1 MASALLS
8 VFEDQE
14 VPAQILCDFT
24 ERPNL
29 CKISWKECSAL
40 KTEERKYVI
49 VVDAL
54 KHLVAPCASS
64 PCAPEG
70 YQTACLSNCIDCRS
84 RAVLQ
89 CECACVLSDYQTEC
103 KTSRTGHT

>member
-64 PCAPEG
+64 PCAAEG
-70 YQTACLSNCIDCRS
+70 HQSACLRNCIDCRC
-84 RAVLQ
+84 RAPHQ
-89 CECACVLSDYQTEC
+89 CECVCVL
-103 KTSRTGHT
+103 

>member
-64 PCAPEG
+64 PRASEG
-70 YQTACLSNCIDCRS
+70 NQMFCLRNYIDCRC
-84 RAVLQ
+84 RVVPR
-89 CECACVLSDYQTEC
+89 CECACVHSD
-103 KTSRTGHT
+103 